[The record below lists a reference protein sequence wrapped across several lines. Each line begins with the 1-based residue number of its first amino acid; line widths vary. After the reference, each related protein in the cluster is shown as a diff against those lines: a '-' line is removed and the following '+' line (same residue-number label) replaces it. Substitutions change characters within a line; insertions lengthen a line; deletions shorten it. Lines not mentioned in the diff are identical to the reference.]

1 MRNLRWTDCA
11 HYLLDAI
18 LDIPLDETKRN
29 AVLNI
34 LAEQEATAAGQT
46 IPSYRIPLL
55 WEALFLKIRQAISM
69 DSTDDATEHSSGPE
83 EVSSGSERVVPNP
96 PTKVVA
102 RQSKPRRSKSD
113 GRAVTKQQ

>member
-1 MRNLRWTDCA
+1 MRNLRWTDCV
-11 HYLLDAI
+11 HYI
-18 LDIPLDETKRN
+18 LDCILDLPLQESKRS
-29 AVLNI
+29 AVLAI

-83 EVSSGSERVVPNP
+83 EVSSGGERAVSATPA
-96 PTKVVA
+96 KVVA

-113 GRAVTKQQ
+113 GGTVTK